1 VTTVPDTYEHG
12 RFGHDTSGGYLA
24 WPVHRREGPGRT
36 VILIHEVP
44 GISATTLAIA
54 DRLAGEGYTIVVP
67 EILRAFPFGPPI
79 VRTGVTIAAF
89 CVAGTMSALSA
100 NRTGMVVE
108 WLRGLARRESA
119 RDGDRPVGVIGMC
132 FSGGFALGAILEPSV
147 GAGVLSQPSLP
158 FAISSRHKLALGVS
172 ETDLQA
178 IKARVGRGGRLRIM
192 RYERDALSPSARYD
206 RFVSEF
212 PDAGR
217 CTIAT
222 EDPGDHSVLADAIG
236 APDDSEL
243 GRALRET
250 LAFLE
255 ANLRS

>member
-1 VTTVPDTYEHG
+1 LTAVPDTYDHG
-12 RFGHDTSGGYLA
+12 RFGHDTSGGYLV
-24 WPVHRREGPGRT
+24 WPVHRRAGTGPT

-44 GISATTLAIA
+44 GIAARTLAIA
-54 DRLAGEGYTIVVP
+54 DTLTRENYTVVVP
-67 EILRAFPFGPPI
+67 EILREFPLGPPR
-79 VRTGVTIAAF
+79 VRAGVTIAAF

-192 RYERDALSPSARYD
+192 RYERDDLSPCVRYD
-206 RFVSEF
+206 RFVAEF
-212 PDAGR
+212 PDAER
-217 CTIAT
+217 CTIPT
-222 EDPGDHSVLADAIG
+222 EDPADHSVLADAIE
-236 APDDSEL
+236 APDDSDL

-250 LAFLE
+250 LGFLE
-255 ANLRS
+255 AHLRS